1 MFYMQ
6 CNECNERWELGT
18 AITCKCSEKE
28 PLEYSNAVEGWVKIS
43 ELREHFDSV
52 GCGTIYKTS
61 GEGRVAL
68 CVAQPEQEPVG
79 WAEHGVINW
88 LADKQFNHTSFLY
101 DTPPQRTWVGL
112 TDEEIQTE
120 WVLTPQNDKAEG
132 IWFGRRMEAK
142 LKEKNT

>member
-68 CVAQPEQEPVG
+68 CVAQPEQKPV
-79 WAEHGVINW
+79 AFASHGVINW
-88 LADKQFNHTSFLY
+88 IADKQFQHEADLY
-101 DTPPQRTWVGL
+101 VTPPQRTWVGL
-112 TDEEIQTE
+112 TDEELSDIYNQTDWDINTNWDYE
-120 WVLTPQNDKAEG
+120 RA
-132 IWFGRRMEAK
+132 IEAA
-142 LKEKNT
+142 LRSKNHD